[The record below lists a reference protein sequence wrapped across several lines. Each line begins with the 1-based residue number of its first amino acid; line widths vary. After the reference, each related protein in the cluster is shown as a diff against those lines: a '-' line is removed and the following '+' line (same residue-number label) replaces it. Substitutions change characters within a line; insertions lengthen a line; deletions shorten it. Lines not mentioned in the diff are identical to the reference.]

1 MPNIYQRKL
10 LEVGHSVAVT
20 IPKPWLNY
28 YGLKIGDEVELITD
42 DVIVVRPIEKKVVRK
57 KVK

>member
-1 MPNIYQRKL
+1 
-10 LEVGHSVAVT
+10 VAVT

-42 DVIVVRPIEKKVVRK
+42 DVIVVRPIEKHNEVVMRK